1 MKIPIVAVV
10 GSTASGKTA
19 LGIEIAKRFN
29 GEVVSCDSMQI
40 YKNLDIGTAKPSKE
54 EMQGIAH
61 HMLDIAEPDENFSV
75 GRFCTAAHKVIE
87 EIHARGKLP
96 VLVGGTG
103 LYIDN
108 IVFETKFC
116 APPRD
121 EKLSE
126 ELLCYAKEHSNEAL
140 FALLQKEDPEAAKKL
155 HPNDLKRVIR
165 AIETVRTS
173 KKTRAQLDL
182 ESRSGPSKY
191 NCLYLAID
199 MERETLYSRINR
211 RVDIMLEQGLEKETL
226 KYIYPMRKKGVTAL
240 QAIGYK
246 EMLWYLEGKCT
257 YGEMKNLLARNT
269 RRYAKRQLTWFRAN
283 KSIHWL
289 PQAEAI
295 DEASLLIT
303 EMKGAFI

>member
-10 GSTASGKTA
+10 GATASGKTA
-19 LGIEIAKRFN
+19 LGIEIAKRFD

-40 YKNLDIGTAKPSKE
+40 YKNLDIGTAKPTKD
-54 EMQGIAH
+54 EMQGIVH

-75 GRFCTAAHKVIE
+75 GKFCMAAHKVIE
-87 EIHARGKLP
+87 EIHSRGKLP

-108 IVFETKFC
+108 IVFETKFG
-116 APPRD
+116 AAPRD

-126 ELLCYAKEHSNEAL
+126 DLLCYAKENSNEAL
-140 FALLQKEDPEAAKKL
+140 FAILQKEDPEAAKKL

-173 KKTRAQLDL
+173 RKTRSQLDF
-182 ESRSGPSKY
+182 ESRSSPSKY
-191 NCLYLAID
+191 DCLYLAID
-199 MERETLYSRINR
+199 MEREILYSRINA
-211 RVDIMLEQGLEKETL
+211 RVDIMLSQELEKETL
-226 KYIYPMRKKGVTAL
+226 KYVYPLRKKSLTAL

-283 KSIHWL
+283 KNIHWL
-289 PQAEAI
+289 PQMTAVN
-295 DEASLLIT
+295 EASRLIT
-303 EMKGAFI
+303 NMKGNLL